1 MNDASKN
8 RLAILAYVI
17 PILGPIYLLFFTKR
31 DNYFLIYHARQ
42 MLALALMVVVMP
54 VLWAV
59 VAYPIS
65 WIPVAG
71 PMVSVSLFGLV
82 ILTWIA
88 AAVIWAVGLVQA
100 IGNRLKP
107 LPLVWQLSE
116 RIFSSTPVS

>member
-42 MLALALMVVVMP
+42 MLALALMVVAMP

-88 AAVIWAVGLVQA
+88 AVVIWAVGLVQA

>member
-42 MLALALMVVVMP
+42 MLALALMVVAMP

>member
-42 MLALALMVVVMP
+42 MLALALMVVAMP
-54 VLWAV
+54 VLWVV

-82 ILTWIA
+82 ILTWIV

>member
-1 MNDASKN
+1 MKDATRN

-31 DNYFLIYHARQ
+31 DNFFMVYHARQ
-42 MLALALMVVVMP
+42 MLAWALMIVAMP
-54 VLWAV
+54 FAWVV

-65 WIPVAG
+65 WIPLAG
-71 PMVSVSLFGLV
+71 PLISAALFGLV
-82 ILTWIA
+82 ILTWVF
-88 AAVIWAVGLVQA
+88 AVIIWIIGLIQA

-116 RIFSSTPVS
+116 WLFSSTPVL

>member
-42 MLALALMVVVMP
+42 MLALALMVVAMP

-59 VAYPIS
+59 VAYPIA